1 MTQLDKLREVL
12 KESGPV
18 KITLG
23 DTGVFESEEHDVVI
37 IHVLST
43 DLHNLRRKVE
53 NAVENTQT
61 FPDYKPHITIAY
73 VTKGKGKEYAEK
85 LNTLKGKE
93 ITLDTLTFSDTDRN
107 HVYFPLNKEA
117 HQFSE
122 VDHDLIHKAKQHF
135 GETKNI
141 REAGYLLHDGKMLD
155 FTGRHQQGSTYKRN
169 EHNENVVSKAGERD
183 YSAGSR
189 AVDHRE
195 VHPVVGKG
203 GTEGM
208 HHFMKKTGAIRLYPE
223 QEFGIHVHGP
233 HNKEQLKHIV
243 RHVRG
248 YKHELSVDV
257 DHKHNTHSKV
267 FKSPT
272 VDAVHDW
279 IESVKAGKH
288 QSQHSEEKFSQGH
301 LNQFTKEMH
310 DKHPGLKSLW
320 LNHKPQDNRIHL
332 DDLQVHKEHRKQGIG
347 SSVLKSLTELADKH
361 NHKISLTTAT
371 KDDHNGTTSASRL
384 KKFYGRFGFKKNKD
398 LSVTA
403 NMMREPNS
411 QHEEEQFAEV
421 EFTGSQWTKKRPIK
435 VLKNPSKDTLAH
447 FAKNRE
453 AVRGLHNLSTGDHHY
468 WNADDAVHS
477 EMIQGSLQL
486 EGVQHHRTHFT
497 HHQIDSHLEQL
508 EKKTKH
514 LQNGKKFRDG
524 SEQFAED
531 DLLAN
536 FLSQSLANQIQST
549 QQEIISL
556 KWKATEMKLPELA
569 QVVQQELRKLDQHL
583 NQGLIHVGYQ
593 GAIEGTAEVV
603 EAYENLPTEQKV
615 QKPTSNSVTPTPSI
629 EGDTPTPPKP
639 PKSPLEALG
648 EPIPPEVRLPDL
660 ERAIMTLMRPTAMV
674 GTDWKE
680 TAELVKAGAFAI
692 TSDITQHQS
701 TEVQLAL
708 AEAMSEGHSASEFIE
723 TVQEKIFEGRGPLS
737 DSHLENIFR
746 TNTLRQK
753 SNAKERTLKT
763 ELVADAFPYRAYNAT
778 ADARTRPHHK
788 ALEHLGLDN
797 TNIYNAD
804 DPVFL
809 KYRPVWWY
817 SCRCNHYGVTVV
829 QAANKGVKE
838 AVEWVDRAKQTAE
851 IEGGSFYQY
860 LSSTKPLFFQ
870 MVPPVPFDDESF
882 NDAAPA
888 VSQHEEEEYQFGEVP
903 KKLYRGIMHSGKG
916 AGTYSLGKGI
926 YSTHNKSYLKNH
938 KFDKV
943 VELDPKEYYPKKPL
957 LLKHPDHFTDWL
969 LQKSGHKNI
978 RDFNKEYSDPGEF
991 VKKHEYDGVHAG
1003 NEIVKY

>member
-1 MTQLDKLREVL
+1 MTQLDKLREAV
-12 KESGPV
+12 KNCGPV

-73 VTKGKGKEYAEK
+73 VKKGKGKEYAEK

-117 HQFSE
+117 HQFDEDIHGLMKQGYHRVFRIGDE
-122 VDHDLIHKAKQHF
+122 VYSH
-135 GETKNI
+135 
-141 REAGYLLHDGKMLD
+141 
-155 FTGRHQQGSTYKRN
+155 N
-169 EHNENVVSKAGERD
+169 EHI
-183 YSAGSR
+183 
-189 AVDHRE
+189 
-195 VHPVVGKG
+195 P
-203 GTEGM
+203 
-208 HHFMKKTGAIRLYPE
+208 
-223 QEFGIHVHGP
+223 
-233 HNKEQLKHIV
+233 
-243 RHVRG
+243 
-248 YKHELSVDV
+248 
-257 DHKHNTHSKV
+257 
-267 FKSPT
+267 
-272 VDAVHDW
+272 
-279 IESVKAGKH
+279 
-288 QSQHSEEKFSQGH
+288 
-301 LNQFTKEMH
+301 
-310 DKHPGLKSLW
+310 
-320 LNHKPQDNRIHL
+320 LNHKQKNALVDEAIKHKQARVIHDSGEDERTVWDKNNQFAEIVHDGIYKFPIHKNISHSTAEQIRSNAPSQELRGLRDHEGNHYVWDAAKGVHDTVANHLGLGKDWLKDNSQHL
-332 DDLQVHKEHRKQGIG
+332 H
-347 SSVLKSLTELADKH
+347 A
-361 NHKISLTTAT
+361 
-371 KDDHNGTTSASRL
+371 KDEAGL
-384 KKFYGRFGFKKNKD
+384 KKKWKQFAVKD
-398 LSVTA
+398 I
-403 NMMREPNS
+403 S
-411 QHEEEQFAEV
+411 QHEEEQFAEDEDSV
-421 EFTGSQWTKKRPIK
+421 EVDAYHASHKQIHGLEENHTAAKGKGAFGPGIYFSPHADVAKAWANKSPNGVVHLHKAKLKFNHPLDLTKPLSKKSTEKLSKHLGREIHPESSVAFSLERRHGSVTEGAKAAGFDGVIHWIDRKHGPE
-435 VLKNPSKDTLAH
+435 KNYIVTHP
-447 FAKNRE
+447 
-453 AVRGLHNLSTGDHHY
+453 HHI
-468 WNADDAVHS
+468 VSLEHS
-477 EMIQGSLQL
+477 EHSS
-486 EGVQHHRTHFT
+486 QH
-497 HHQIDSHLEQL
+497 E
-508 EKKTKH
+508 
-514 LQNGKKFRDG
+514 
-524 SEQFAED
+524 EQFAEN
-531 DLLAN
+531 DLLTE

-556 KWKATEMKLPELA
+556 KWKATEMRLPELA

-583 NQGLIHVGYQ
+583 HQGLIHVGYQ

-692 TSDITQHQS
+692 TGDIAQHQS

-753 SNAKERTLKT
+753 SNAKERTLKSD
-763 ELVADAFPYRAYNAT
+763 LVSDAFPYRAYNAT

-788 ALEHLGLDN
+788 ALEHLGIDN

-804 DPVFL
+804 DPVFIR
-809 KYRPVWWY
+809 YRPSWWY

-829 QAANKGVKE
+829 QAANRGVKE

-851 IEGGSFYQY
+851 IEKGSFYQY
-860 LSSTKPLFFQ
+860 LNTTKPLFFQ
-870 MVPPVPFDDESF
+870 MVPPVPFDDPSF
-882 NDAAPA
+882 NDATPA
-888 VSQHEEEEYQFGEVP
+888 TSQHSENNYSHRHFIDSKGQHNIHTYDSSGNKVASAQFVDKEDHLKVAPGSTVYVEP
-903 KKLYRGIMHSGKG
+903 QHRR
-916 AGTYSLGKGI
+916 KGI
-926 YSTHNKSYLKNH
+926 ATSIYNHIQSLTGKKVKKSTILTPDGSAFENH
-938 KFDKV
+938 
-943 VELDPKEYYPKKPL
+943 Y
-957 LLKHPDHFTDWL
+957 
-969 LQKSGHKNI
+969 
-978 RDFNKEYSDPGEF
+978 FNK
-991 VKKHEYDGVHAG
+991 
-1003 NEIVKY
+1003 